1 MSGVELKANDAKAVP
16 AIKRRSV
23 LSSIR
28 VVPILVTGVAVAVA
42 AVAGWQAWQYYM
54 GAPWTRDGTV
64 RAYVVKIAP
73 QVAGE
78 IVQLPIV
85 DNQFVHKG
93 DLLMLIDPRNYS
105 IAVRQAEATVEQT
118 RAIAENA
125 NAEMTRRLKLSDIA
139 VTMEERQTYVSQAAT
154 AEATYQSAL
163 ANLEQ
168 ARVNFKRTQVRSPVN
183 GYITNLTAQLGD
195 YADVGALQ
203 LSVVN
208 SDSYWVDAY
217 FEETALGRI
226 QEGDA
231 ATIKLMGYSPLL
243 RGRVQGLARGINV
256 PNAAPDA
263 SGLASVNPIF
273 TFVRLAQRVPVR
285 IHIDEVP
292 EGVTL
297 VAGLTATVQVEP
309 YQAPPISGSKLSSGK
324 VSQAE
329 PNQLHLRPWLTRRRN
344 QRRRKP
350 LLRMSRS
357 RPRRQRLPRKRPI
370 NQRHKRPNHRSPHSR
385 LSQAS
390 RNRRRPRRA
399 PTNWRCPSR
408 PPPRRQPQPTRL
420 PPISR
425 RSKNRSPPTPP
436 LAPRRRRRRAIAETG
451 RAQTRW
457 GRANTLGR
465 PSTFTT
471 ARLLY
476 PHRRIDPPTRST
488 DAPARGGGTD
498 GGINRAHAGAPSR
511 NGEQA
516 AAVTIF
522 AAFRILDDMAVSAA
536 QGPLCLAPSVYR
548 QKILL
553 KYTLIRTGE
562 LKSVSNPRRH

>member
-1 MSGVELKANDAKAVP
+1 MSGVELKADDAKALP

-105 IAVRQAEATVEQT
+105 LAVRQAEATVEQT
-118 RAIAENA
+118 RATSENA

-168 ARVNFKRTQVRSPVN
+168 ARVNLRRTEVRSPVN

-285 IHIDEVP
+285 IRIDEVP

-324 VSQAE
+324 VSQAGPE
-329 PNQLHLRPWLTRRRN
+329 PTPLETLANAPPQSAPPQAAPSHVTQEATPSAPPSKAADRPALQAAQPQVASQPSQSSVAQSAAPETSADELAVSIPPSPQASAAADAASADLKTLEEQIAANPPSGAASSPTAGNRGN
-344 QRRRKP
+344 GASADAMGPGEYLGQTVDLYDGQTIIP
-350 LLRMSRS
+350 A
-357 RPRRQRLPRKRPI
+357 PA
-370 NQRHKRPNHRSPHSR
+370 HRSPDSLH
-385 LSQAS
+385 
-390 RNRRRPRRA
+390 RRARPR
-399 PTNWRCPSR
+399 WRH
-408 PPPRRQPQPTRL
+408 
-420 PPISR
+420 
-425 RSKNRSPPTPP
+425 
-436 LAPRRRRRRAIAETG
+436 G
-451 RAQTRW
+451 W
-457 GRANTLGR
+457 G
-465 PSTFTT
+465 
-471 ARLLY
+471 
-476 PHRRIDPPTRST
+476 H
-488 DAPARGGGTD
+488 
-498 GGINRAHAGAPSR
+498 
-511 NGEQA
+511 Q
-516 AAVTIF
+516 
-522 AAFRILDDMAVSAA
+522 
-536 QGPLCLAPSVYR
+536 
-548 QKILL
+548 
-553 KYTLIRTGE
+553 
-562 LKSVSNPRRH
+562 